1 MKKKMAI
8 LFFFTL
14 ITAVSVMANE
24 EERHIH
30 INGEHLDRES
40 ITLLDQIVGSKVED
54 GFYWLDMKSGEWGYE
69 GNNQVQGIVTSIA
82 NSSQQKIKDTRP
94 PRATSYINTPN
105 GSAVIGTNSKGENC
119 MYATVEGMTIKQ
131 CD

>member
-14 ITAVSVMANE
+14 IAAVSVMANE
-24 EERHIH
+24 EGRHIH
-30 INGEHLDRES
+30 INGEHLDKES
-40 ITLLDQIVGSKVED
+40 IILLDQLVGSKVED

-69 GNNQVQGIVTSIA
+69 GDNQVQGIVSSIA
-82 NSSQQKIKDTRP
+82 NSSQQKAKEAR
-94 PRATSYINTPN
+94 PRATSYINTPDS
-105 GSAVIGTNSKGENC
+105 SAVIGTNDKGENC
-119 MYATVEGMTIKQ
+119 MYATVEGMTVKY